1 MPVNVDEFLTLIGQL
16 GTFQRRMLLKLSA
29 NVTITAFVFFLD
41 CFSGALFPCVP
52 PPPPHG
58 HEASGGNRSA
68 GRELVAFG
76 GGEGRRNACEPRAA
90 ASVEAS
96 LAVNAS
102 RVELGLTAGCCG
114 GASEAYSLQDFKFY
128 SQTMFMVGLLVGSI
142 AMGIA
147 SDRYGRRP
155 VLLSCVASQGAAEFV
170 VAFLPNFPTYLLGRL
185 LTGTTASGI
194 MLCSFSL
201 GVEWCGPALRAW
213 PPIILALAFSVGMMA
228 LAGVAKISQNWPQL
242 HLATGVPQLM
252 VLLLFWSL
260 PESPR
265 WLFFKKRTTEAR
277 NLLRQASIINRRT
290 EEKVLH
296 ALELVDVEET
306 FTNRRAA
313 NESTLLTTFRNRTL
327 RKRLLIMS
335 YICAAVSMTYYGLCL
350 SVGDFGLDI
359 HMAQF
364 LSGLAEVPQLLLP
377 PLMRRVGRRSLCIV
391 CLSVAGATCLLC
403 LPLQRNPELA
413 NVVVALALLGKLCA
427 QVTACVATLYRIE
440 LFPTN
445 VRQNA
450 LGAVA
455 MCGSVGS
462 LLAPLVNRAALVL
475 GVSALS
481 VHGCLPLAGAALAL
495 LLPETRRAPFPDS
508 VEECE
513 RQPSLALPCAVGL
526 FRAGDFKK
534 TSQAATDGADEKEEE
549 EEDATASLRGHGG
562 VVRMESVPAR
572 GGGCSS
578 SSATVSI
585 EEDQSCSKE
594 NIT

>member
-1 MPVNVDEFLTLIGQL
+1 LP
-16 GTFQRRMLLKLSA
+16 KLRDSQ
-29 NVTITAFVFFLD
+29 
-41 CFSGALFPCVP
+41 
-52 PPPPHG
+52 
-58 HEASGGNRSA
+58 
-68 GRELVAFG
+68 
-76 GGEGRRNACEPRAA
+76 
-90 ASVEAS
+90 
-96 LAVNAS
+96 
-102 RVELGLTAGCCG
+102 
-114 GASEAYSLQDFKFY
+114 SEAYSLQDFKFY
-128 SQTMFMVGLLVGSI
+128 TQTTFMVGLLVGSI

-155 VLLSCVASQGAAEFV
+155 VLLGCVASQGAAEFV
-170 VAFLPNFPTYLLGRL
+170 IAFLPNFPTYLLGRL

-265 WLFFKKRTTEAR
+265 WLFLKKRTTEAR
-277 NLLRQASIINRRT
+277 NLLRQASIINRRSEVSWT
-290 EEKVLH
+290 PLRLTSKLS
-296 ALELVDVEET
+296 T
-306 FTNRRAA
+306 RGA
-313 NESTLLTTFRNRTL
+313 NESTLLITFRNRTL

-364 LSGLAEVPQLLLP
+364 LSGLAEIPQLLLP

-391 CLSVAGATCLLC
+391 FLSVAGATCLLC
-403 LPLQRNPELA
+403 LPLQPNLA

-445 VRQNA
+445 VRPRCHGHRQNA

-513 RQPSLALPCAVGL
+513 RQP
-526 FRAGDFKK
+526 
-534 TSQAATDGADEKEEE
+534 
-549 EEDATASLRGHGG
+549 
-562 VVRMESVPAR
+562 
-572 GGGCSS
+572 
-578 SSATVSI
+578 
-585 EEDQSCSKE
+585 
-594 NIT
+594 

>member
-1 MPVNVDEFLTLIGQL
+1 
-16 GTFQRRMLLKLSA
+16 
-29 NVTITAFVFFLD
+29 
-41 CFSGALFPCVP
+41 
-52 PPPPHG
+52 
-58 HEASGGNRSA
+58 
-68 GRELVAFG
+68 
-76 GGEGRRNACEPRAA
+76 
-90 ASVEAS
+90 
-96 LAVNAS
+96 
-102 RVELGLTAGCCG
+102 
-114 GASEAYSLQDFKFY
+114 
-128 SQTMFMVGLLVGSI
+128 
-142 AMGIA
+142 
-147 SDRYGRRP
+147 
-155 VLLSCVASQGAAEFV
+155 
-170 VAFLPNFPTYLLGRL
+170 
-185 LTGTTASGI
+185 

-549 EEDATASLRGHGG
+549 EEEDATASLRGHGG

-578 SSATVSI
+578 SSSSATVSI